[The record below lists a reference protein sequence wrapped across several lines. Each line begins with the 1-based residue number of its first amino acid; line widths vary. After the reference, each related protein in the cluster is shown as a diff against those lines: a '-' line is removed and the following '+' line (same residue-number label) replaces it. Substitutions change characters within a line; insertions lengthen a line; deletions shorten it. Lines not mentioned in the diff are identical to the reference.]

1 MSRQKDCLANY
12 ELHKLIG
19 RGAFGDVRI
28 ARNKATSYSQII

>member
-1 MSRQKDCLANY
+1 MSRQKDCLENY

-28 ARNKATSYSQII
+28 AKNKATSNSQII